1 MGIFDSLGKQTPSRA
16 QQVQAQQMDPRQMQ
30 QAMQQEIGQIKA
42 HPTDYLKQKGFNVP
56 DGMTDAGQITQYLL
70 QSGQIG
76 GGRYQQ
82 VMRML
87 GMGRR

>member
-1 MGIFDSLGKQTPSRA
+1 MGIFDSLGKQAPSRA
-16 QQVQAQQMDPRQMQ
+16 PQTQAQQMDPRQMQ

-42 HPTDYLKQKGFNVP
+42 HPGDYLKQKGFTVP

>member
-16 QQVQAQQMDPRQMQ
+16 QQQIDPR

-42 HPTDYLKQKGFNVP
+42 HPSDYLKQKGFTVP

>member
-1 MGIFDSLGKQTPSRA
+1 MGIFDSLGRQAPSRPT
-16 QQVQAQQMDPRQMQ
+16 QQQMDPRQMQ

-42 HPTDYLKQKGFNVP
+42 HPGEYLKKAGYTIP

>member
-16 QQVQAQQMDPRQMQ
+16 PQQIDPR

-42 HPTDYLKQKGFNVP
+42 HPSDYLKQKGFTVP

-87 GMGRR
+87 GIGRR

>member
-1 MGIFDSLGKQTPSRA
+1 MGVFEQLGKTP
-16 QQVQAQQMDPRQMQ
+16 QNPMQMQ
-30 QAMQQEIGQIKA
+30 QAMRQEIGRISS
-42 HPTDYLKQKGFNVP
+42 HPGDYLKAKGFSIP
-56 DGMTDAGQITQYLL
+56 DGMTDARQITQYLL

-87 GMGRR
+87 GMGRT